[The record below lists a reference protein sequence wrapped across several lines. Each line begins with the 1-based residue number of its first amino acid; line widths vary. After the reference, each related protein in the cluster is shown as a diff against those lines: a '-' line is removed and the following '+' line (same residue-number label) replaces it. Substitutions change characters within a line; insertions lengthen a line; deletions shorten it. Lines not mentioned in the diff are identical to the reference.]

1 MDKWLKDRK
10 ERALTF
16 DDIEHY
22 KDIAASLEATIRL
35 TAEID
40 AATTDA
46 GMF

>member
-1 MDKWLKDRK
+1 MVKWLKDRK
-10 ERALTF
+10 GRVLTF

-22 KDIAASLEATIRL
+22 KDIAVSVEATIRL
-35 TAEID
+35 TTEID